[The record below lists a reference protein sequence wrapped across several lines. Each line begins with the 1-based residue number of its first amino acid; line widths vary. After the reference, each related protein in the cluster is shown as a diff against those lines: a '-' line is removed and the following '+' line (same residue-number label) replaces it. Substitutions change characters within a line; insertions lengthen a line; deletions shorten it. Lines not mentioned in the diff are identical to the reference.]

1 MAELEKDKQES
12 KSVEFK
18 FIFQD
23 DYNPVFANG
32 AFGGIGP
39 HGDLVINFYHERA
52 GLPYS
57 QTHSVGPD
65 DKELGPEIS
74 RDPPLD
80 ETVKLVR
87 FVTTG
92 AVMDEACARR
102 IHAWLGTKLQQFDS
116 LKKVK

>member
-1 MAELEKDKQES
+1 MPEPEKNKHEL

-18 FIFQD
+18 FIFND

-32 AFGGIGP
+32 AFGGVGP

-52 GLPYS
+52 GLPHS
-57 QTHSVGPD
+57 QTHSVETD
-65 DKELGPEIS
+65 DKVLGPEIS
-74 RDPPLD
+74 RDPPID

-92 AVMDEACARR
+92 VVMDEACARR
-102 IHAWLGTKLQQFDS
+102 IYSWLGTKLQQFDS
-116 LKKVK
+116 LKKGK